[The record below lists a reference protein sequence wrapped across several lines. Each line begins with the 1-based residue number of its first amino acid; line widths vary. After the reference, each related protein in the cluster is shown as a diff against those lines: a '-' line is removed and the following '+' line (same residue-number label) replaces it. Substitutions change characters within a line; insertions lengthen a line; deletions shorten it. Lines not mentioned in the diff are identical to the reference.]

1 MKHARIRSKEDAL
14 LWLWGPDADNPVMPE
29 EGYSPSLVHA
39 VLPYFTEPLE
49 WLHIARG
56 TGVVLPPDYEKV
68 LATNGE
74 WAFSYAQEVLQG
86 PFPEAHA
93 ILATDLDEGLVYAQH
108 ILESR
113 WPEFEAMLLGQ
124 GSPEQLAIYASDCI
138 KGPFPEAHAQ
148 IIQDADA
155 AFYYARNA
163 LNARWIE
170 AESVIM
176 VDPDAGLKYAMLVR
190 ESRWPEFEATLFQM
204 DDDGRPTYLP
214 QALTYA
220 LHFGCRLP
228 EPMHSHLEEH
238 IRVFRRPYLNKLVD
252 LVEYALAH
260 HMQYQ
265 GLEFNTLVDPQKA
278 LNYVTEISKRPWP
291 SMELLFIR
299 HVKWGSY
306 LQAIQQPF
314 SDIAEDAV
322 FDNRA
327 FARFYYNELA
337 AMEPSPERNLS
348 LLLAAGYARKKKAPE
363 CFHAQG
369 LNYDALWPLW
379 DSLNL
384 ASVERKA
391 LLRELLAPA
400 LSVESGSIPYT
411 SLLSVHESNV

>member
-39 VLPYFTEPLE
+39 VLPYLTEPLE

-113 WPEFEAMLLGQ
+113 WPEFEA
-124 GSPEQLAIYASDCI
+124 
-138 KGPFPEAHAQ
+138 
-148 IIQDADA
+148 
-155 AFYYARNA
+155 
-163 LNARWIE
+163 
-170 AESVIM
+170 
-176 VDPDAGLKYAMLVR
+176 
-190 ESRWPEFEATLFQM
+190 TLFQM

-238 IRVFRRPYLNKLVD
+238 IRVFR
-252 LVEYALAH
+252 
-260 HMQYQ
+260 
-265 GLEFNTLVDPQKA
+265 
-278 LNYVTEISKRPWP
+278 
-291 SMELLFIR
+291 
-299 HVKWGSY
+299 
-306 LQAIQQPF
+306 
-314 SDIAEDAV
+314 
-322 FDNRA
+322 
-327 FARFYYNELA
+327 
-337 AMEPSPERNLS
+337 
-348 LLLAAGYARKKKAPE
+348 
-363 CFHAQG
+363 
-369 LNYDALWPLW
+369 
-379 DSLNL
+379 
-384 ASVERKA
+384 
-391 LLRELLAPA
+391 
-400 LSVESGSIPYT
+400 
-411 SLLSVHESNV
+411 LSVHESNV